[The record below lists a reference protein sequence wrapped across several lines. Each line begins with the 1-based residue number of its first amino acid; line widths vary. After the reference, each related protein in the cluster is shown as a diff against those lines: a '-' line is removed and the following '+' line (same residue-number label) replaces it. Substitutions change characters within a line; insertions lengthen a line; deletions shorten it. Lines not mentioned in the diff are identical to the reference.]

1 MTYTPIFSEITAER
15 QLPAVQVIEID
26 DTTRIREARHV

>member
-1 MTYTPIFSEITAER
+1 MAYTPIFSEITTER
-15 QLPAVQVIEID
+15 QLPVVQVMEID